1 MNVVTISRLI
11 GSYGDIIAAVVA
23 RRMGL
28 ELIGPTQVHE
38 MARKCDQEYSDA
50 CSMYEKEHG
59 PRFFER
65 VLFDRPA
72 YVSLFQALTYELAA
86 RGNVLIVGRGSQV
99 ILRDVPGVF
108 RARIIAPRD
117 LRVDRIME
125 RYNISRDEADEFVR
139 KSDHERE
146 ALIHSIFHTDP
157 NDWAL
162 YDLTINTAHYN
173 AASVC
178 DIVVQAAEKMERVY
192 TEVETKENL
201 KNLSLAKYIEA
212 HIRKKMTSSV
222 VRQVEVSAD
231 SGGSISISGKVRKN
245 SEKEKVLQLVSQ
257 YPGVTRVND
266 TLAATEISLEY

>member
-11 GSYGDIIAAVVA
+11 GSYGDVIAAVVA

-38 MARKCDQEYSDA
+38 MARKCDPEYSDA
-50 CSMYEKEHG
+50 CSMYEQEHG
-59 PRFFER
+59 PRYFER

-86 RGNVLIVGRGSQV
+86 KGNVLIVGRGSQV
-99 ILRDVPGVF
+99 ILKDIPGVF

-117 LRVDRIME
+117 LRVGRIME
-125 RYNISRDEADEFVR
+125 RYNISLSEADEFVR

-146 ALIHSIFHTDP
+146 ALIHSVFHTDP

-178 DIVVQAAEKMERVY
+178 DIVVHAVEKIERVCS
-192 TEVETKENL
+192 EVEISENL
-201 KNLSLAKYIEA
+201 KKLSLSKYVET
-212 HIRKKMTSSV
+212 HLRKRMTSAV

-231 SGGSISISGKVRKN
+231 SEGSISISGKVRTN
-245 SEKEKVLQLVSQ
+245 SEKQKILQLASQ
-257 YPGVTRVND
+257 YPGVTRVD
-266 TLAATEISLEY
+266 DKLGVTDISLEY